1 MNNVCIIYLCGAKI
15 MTFLIRTYYCAKKS
29 EKNDKKMHLT
39 PFFCLILAISCINL
53 TEISQKKSIFA
64 PSSET

>member
-1 MNNVCIIYLCGAKI
+1 MNNVCSIYLCGAKI

-39 PFFCLILAISCINL
+39 PFFAL
-53 TEISQKKSIFA
+53 F
-64 PSSET
+64 